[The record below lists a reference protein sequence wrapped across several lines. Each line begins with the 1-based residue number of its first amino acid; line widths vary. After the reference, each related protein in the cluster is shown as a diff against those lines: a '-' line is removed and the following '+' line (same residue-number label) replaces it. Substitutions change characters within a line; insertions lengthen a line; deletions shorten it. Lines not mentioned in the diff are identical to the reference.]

1 MKTPKLFEENICKEP
16 TTDSK
21 SKAEFLLS
29 IKKILN
35 RQKYP
40 SSKISKLSRRNIESL
55 ITYLFWLE

>member
-1 MKTPKLFEENICKEP
+1 MKTPKLFEEDICKEP
-16 TTDSK
+16 KTDSK

-40 SSKISKLSRRNIESL
+40 SSKISKLGRRNIESL
-55 ITYLFWLE
+55 INY